1 MTTVITVTKNVIKRA
16 WNDLEPK
23 VIAFLATGLTVSGL
37 LWAADYVGIHVTQAQ
52 AGLAVLVISGIAGY
66 VKSST
71 TTVLPVTPVTPAVAL
86 VAAPVAAP
94 VIGVDTG
101 IPTAA
106 PVAVAAVVQDVIA
119 TPVA

>member
-23 VIAFLATGLTVSGL
+23 LIAFLATGLTVSGL
-37 LWAADYVGIHVTQAQ
+37 LWAADYVGIHVTQEQ
-52 AGLAVLVISGIAGY
+52 AGLAVLVVSGIAGY
-66 VKSST
+66 IKSST
-71 TTVLPVTPVTPAVAL
+71 TTVLPVTPL
-86 VAAPVAAP
+86 APAP

-101 IPTAA
+101 IPTV
-106 PVAVAAVVQDVIA
+106 PVVAAVVQDVIA